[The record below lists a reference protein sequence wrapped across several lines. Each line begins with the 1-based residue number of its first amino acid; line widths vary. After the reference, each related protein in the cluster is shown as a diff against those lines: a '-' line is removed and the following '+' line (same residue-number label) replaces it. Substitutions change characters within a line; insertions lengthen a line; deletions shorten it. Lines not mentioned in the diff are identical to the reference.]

1 MPMHVVELC
10 HTWLYAGCDC
20 SMYFVTTS
28 ASACTYMHMY
38 VHAQHLMIGFKLKSI
53 IKAKQFSSSVFLL
66 EHFFHFYRR
75 TELLLSSLI
84 GLSPVTPDDASHLTA
99 TLRYVSRL
107 TPASVARVQLLSC
120 IHTAY
125 YNGKAGKRW
134 GYVYA
139 ASLESEVQADW
150 MVQSMVLLFFQLHL
164 ITTLINHYTLNTV
177 FSQVTGTCRVWSL
190 TCCACTASHVQGMPL
205 WTSWSPNFSLD
216 PQWGPACSGQQQYPQ
231 MFHTTKCIVML
242 YNLLFVTTVFAQS
255 DAALD

>member
-1 MPMHVVELC
+1 MPMYVVELC

-66 EHFFHFYRR
+66 EHFLHFYRR

-84 GLSPVTPDDASHLTA
+84 GLSPITLDDASHLTA

-125 YNGKAGKRW
+125 YNGKSWEEVRLRIH
-134 GYVYA
+134 
-139 ASLESEVQADW
+139 SLSCIRSTSRLDGAINGAT
-150 MVQSMVLLFFQLHL
+150 VLP
-164 ITTLINHYTLNTV
+164 I
-177 FSQVTGTCRVWSL
+177 
-190 TCCACTASHVQGMPL
+190 
-205 WTSWSPNFSLD
+205 
-216 PQWGPACSGQQQYPQ
+216 
-231 MFHTTKCIVML
+231 
-242 YNLLFVTTVFAQS
+242 
-255 DAALD
+255 ALDYNFNNSLHTQYCIQSGDWNM